1 MHTMQGKKLYRS
13 RSDKVLTG
21 LAGGIADYF
30 GVDSTVVRIILVL
43 LEFFTAGLFIII
55 YLIIALFVP
64 KEPSESTSK

>member
-1 MHTMQGKKLYRS
+1 M
-13 RSDKVLTG
+13 LTG